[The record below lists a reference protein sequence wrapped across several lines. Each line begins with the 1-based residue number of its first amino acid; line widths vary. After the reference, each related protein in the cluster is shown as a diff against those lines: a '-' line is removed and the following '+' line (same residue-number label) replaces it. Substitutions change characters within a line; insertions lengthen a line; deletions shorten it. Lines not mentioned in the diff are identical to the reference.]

1 MIITIDGPVASGK
14 STIGK
19 LLAKNLG
26 AYYIYTGLLYR
37 ALAYLL
43 MRDYG
48 YTLFSIHNPN
58 EKDIDTLLDPK
69 RYAYRYSDSDGEQ
82 IWFDQKNITELLK
95 NPTTDQAASIV
106 STNPYVRAELNKMQ
120 REIANQPM
128 VVIDGRDAGS
138 VVFPQA
144 DYKFFLT
151 ADPQERAYRWQMQQR
166 QKGNTI
172 SFEQAIQFLQERDR
186 RDSQRAIAPL
196 IVPDGA
202 QMINTT
208 AMSIDEVVA
217 KMMAIMG
224 K

>member
-19 LLAKNLG
+19 LLAKKLG

-48 YTLFSIHNPN
+48 YTLASINKPQQ
-58 EKDIDTLLDPK
+58 KDIDAIVQPQ
-69 RYAYRYSDSDGEQ
+69 RFAYRYDDQHGEH
-82 IWFDQKNITELLK
+82 IWFDQKNITTLLK
-95 NPTTDQAASIV
+95 NPVTDQASSIL
-106 STNPYVRAELNKMQ
+106 SINEYVRNVLNKIQ

-128 VVIDGRDAGS
+128 VIIDGRDAGS
-138 VVFPQA
+138 VVFPNA

-151 ADPQERAYRWQMQQR
+151 ADPRERAQRWQMQQQ

-172 SFEQAIQFLQERDR
+172 SLQQALQFLEERDL
-186 RDSQRAIAPL
+186 RDSQRSVAPL
-196 IVPDGA
+196 VVPEGA
-202 QMINTT
+202 HVVDTT
-208 AMSIDEVVA
+208 AMSIEQVVA
-217 KMMAIMG
+217 KMMSLLH
-224 K
+224 